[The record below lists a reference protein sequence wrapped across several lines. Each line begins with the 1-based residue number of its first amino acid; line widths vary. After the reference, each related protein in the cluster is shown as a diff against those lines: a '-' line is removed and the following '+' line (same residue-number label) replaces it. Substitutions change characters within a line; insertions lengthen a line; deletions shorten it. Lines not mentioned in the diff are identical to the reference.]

1 MHFELESAVHH
12 HDLSVAQ
19 LYTILALRNQVFV
32 VEQQCV
38 YQDIDG
44 NDLSGDNRHI
54 LGLLDGKLLAY
65 ARVLTPENLQQPV
78 RIGRVIISLEARGL
92 SLGYRLMERAIAS
105 CEQHWPGVPI
115 ALSAQA
121 HLQDF
126 YFHLGFK
133 PIGDV
138 YFEDGIPHIDMQN

>member
-1 MHFELESAVHH
+1 MDLIWQDVHH

-19 LYTILALRNQVFV
+19 LYAILALRNQVFV
-32 VEQQCV
+32 VEQQCI

-44 NDLSGDNRHI
+44 NDLAGDNRHI

-65 ARVLTPENLQQPV
+65 ARILTPENLQQPV
-78 RIGRVIISLEARGL
+78 RIGRVIISQEARGL

-105 CEQHWPGVPI
+105 CEQHWPGVSI

-121 HLQDF
+121 HLQEF
-126 YFHLGFK
+126 YFRLGFK
-133 PIGDV
+133 PSGEV
-138 YFEDGIPHIDMQN
+138 YFEDGIPHIDMQS